1 MNSFWDDIESI
12 TEEYKV
18 LLHSGN
24 VLDLKKFN
32 MYSITHHSTRIEGS
46 TLTEIETALLL
57 DEGIA
62 AKGKPL
68 DHSLMVE
75 DHFHAI
81 KMTLELAEQKNE
93 ITPDLLKT
101 IASSVMK
108 RTGSIV
114 NAAAGSWDSS
124 KGEYRKASVRTQH
137 QYFVAYDKVPDLVDK
152 LCAEINKKIVKVK
165 STGDILRLAFSAHY
179 DLVQIHPW
187 SDGNGRVSR
196 LLMNYI
202 EHFHQHPLTV
212 VNAEHKQEYIEAIL
226 SSREKE
232 DLRFIIDFLAREHYS
247 FLKKEIELY
256 KENLKNPGKS
266 GFSLIF

>member
-1 MNSFWDDIESI
+1 
-12 TEEYKV
+12 
-18 LLHSGN
+18 

-68 DHSLMVE
+68 DHNLMVE

-81 KMTLELAEQKNE
+81 QMTLDMAEKKE
-93 ITPDLLKT
+93 EVTPDFLKT
-101 IASSVMK
+101 VAAAVMK
-108 RTGSIV
+108 RTGSTI

-137 QYFVAYDKVPDLVDK
+137 QYFVAYDKVPGLVDK
-152 LCAEINKKIVKVK
+152 LCVELKNKINTVS
-165 STGDILRLAFSAHY
+165 STEQILKLAFTAHY

-202 EHFHQHPLTV
+202 EHYHQQPLTV
-212 VNAEHKQEYIEAIL
+212 VNAEHKQDYIEAIL
-226 SSREKE
+226 TSREKE
-232 DLRFIIDFLAREHYS
+232 DLSYIINFLAGEHYS
-247 FLKKEIELY
+247 FLKREIGLY
-256 KENLKNPGKS
+256 KENLKNPDQG
-266 GFSLIF
+266 GFSLVF